1 MASSTNNDEELLND
15 ELQEAVRELT
25 RRFGVYAKWSLKRIA
40 KETGETHDAMKDM
53 ISRATPKKAPPKRFA
68 AVLIELCKREKYSPP
83 IYLAR
88 ALGILWEPLS
98 PRHEPI
104 QTEAAIS
111 EESHMGS
118 EASAPLKP
126 ADLKDTFMAALGLT
140 QTVAETSK
148 QIFNGDYLLFTLNSD
163 ENVVTTK
170 YYLLDKLGQDG
181 APSLTTS
188 RNYPAGE
195 VKSLG
200 TYFCRA
206 GEYSNLYLLAS
217 PPKTVDL
224 RLSIFDVVVGEK
236 KQLIIRGV
244 ALTVTRQNSILT
256 SRAVLVPAANVDT
269 IFAPVHVQ
277 LELWQ
282 SPTPQSDFEKLGND
296 AVEISGYLY
305 GQESDDVLKAKLIE
319 LKSGDKKR
327 KQANPPQVEPGLD
340 QD

>member
-1 MASSTNNDEELLND
+1 MMTSDTSNDEELLNY

-25 RRFGVYAKWSLKRIA
+25 RRFGLYAGWSLKKIA
-40 KETGETHDAMKDM
+40 LETGETHDAMKDM
-53 ISRATPKKAPPKRFA
+53 ISRAAPKKAPAKRFA
-68 AVLIELCKREKYSPP
+68 TIIIDLCKKEKYSPP
-83 IYLAR
+83 KYLAM
-88 ALGILWEPLS
+88 ALGTLWEPPAL
-98 PRHEPI
+98 HQEPV
-104 QTEAAIS
+104 QTIIVS
-111 EESHMGS
+111 NDGS
-118 EASAPLKP
+118 IGTAETPPPKP
-126 ADLKDTFMAALGLT
+126 SDSKDTFMAALGLT

-256 SRAVLVPAANVDT
+256 SRAVLVPTVNFDT
-269 IFAPVHVQ
+269 IFASADVQ

-282 SPTPQSDFEKLGND
+282 SPTSQSDFEKLGDD

-305 GQESDDVLKAKLIE
+305 GQESDDVVKAKLIE

-327 KQANPPQVEPGLD
+327 KRAIPPQLEPGLD